1 MTKAELIE
9 AVSQRTPDLTRKQ
22 VELVVNLFFE
32 SIKHALASGD
42 KVEIRGF
49 GSFRLRRRGHRMGR
63 NPRTGELVEVPA
75 KYVPFFRA
83 GKELRLLVDGRGST
97 RTGRAQR
104 GRARS

>member
-32 SIKHALASGD
+32 SIKHALANGD

-49 GSFRLRRRGHRMGR
+49 GSFRLRRRNHRIGR
-63 NPRTGELVEVPA
+63 NPRTGEVVHVPE

-83 GKELRLLVDGRGST
+83 GKDLRLLVDGRDVEG
-97 RTGRAQR
+97 GRRSHR